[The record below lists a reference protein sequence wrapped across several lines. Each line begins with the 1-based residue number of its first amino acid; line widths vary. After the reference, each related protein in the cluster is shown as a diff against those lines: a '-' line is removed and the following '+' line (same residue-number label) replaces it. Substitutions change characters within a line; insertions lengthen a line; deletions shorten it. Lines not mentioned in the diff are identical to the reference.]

1 MGHVT
6 NQYYE
11 IMQKTG
17 LASIVALTTKKNPF
31 PQEKVNYLLITGQ
44 MKYDSSEYAT
54 LKEKIQMAGYAVIL
68 VAEAAQIQI
77 VNRLL
82 WECRNVTAVYYA
94 DLENPFEIEESVT
107 KKDRLLWDVQADHA
121 ENQAVMSGWCNS
133 YNNQEFSNEE
143 LKEYVENSR
152 HKLESYLTPDARI
165 LEVGIGSGMIAMQLA
180 PCCKTYSGC
189 DISKIVLDK
198 LDGMA
203 KERKMNNLRLYPYAA
218 DEIYHIQEKFDI
230 ILMSSVTEYFSGY
243 NYLRKVIERCIEQI
257 DGKGVI
263 LFADIFDL
271 DKKDSYRQSVYQ
283 YAKAHPGVRYKRDF
297 SHELFIPH
305 EYWKDIANQFP
316 HITKTFISDKIGR
329 YKNEINRFRYDV
341 QFEVN
346 HSHQWQEEVPL
357 YKYQFGMCDF
367 LNTNERAV

>member
-77 VNRLL
+77 ANRLL
-82 WECRNVTAVYYA
+82 WECRNVTA
-94 DLENPFEIEESVT
+94 
-107 KKDRLLWDVQADHA
+107 
-121 ENQAVMSGWCNS
+121 
-133 YNNQEFSNEE
+133 
-143 LKEYVENSR
+143 
-152 HKLESYLTPDARI
+152 DARI

-180 PCCKTYSGC
+180 PCCKTYSGR

-316 HITKTFISDKIGR
+316 QITKTSISDKIGR
-329 YKNEINRFRYDV
+329 YKKEINRFRYDV
-341 QFEVN
+341 LFEVN
-346 HSHQWQEEVPL
+346 HSRQWQEEVPL

>member
-17 LASIVALTTKKNPF
+17 MASIVALTTKKNPF

-68 VAEAAQIQI
+68 VVEAAQIQI
-77 VNRLL
+77 ANRLL
-82 WECRNVTAVYYA
+82 WECRNVTA
-94 DLENPFEIEESVT
+94 
-107 KKDRLLWDVQADHA
+107 
-121 ENQAVMSGWCNS
+121 
-133 YNNQEFSNEE
+133 
-143 LKEYVENSR
+143 
-152 HKLESYLTPDARI
+152 DARI

-180 PCCKTYSGC
+180 PCCKTYSGR

-316 HITKTFISDKIGR
+316 QITKTFISDKIGR

-341 QFEVN
+341 LFEVN
-346 HSHQWQEEVPL
+346 HSRQWQEEVPL

>member
-17 LASIVALTTKKNPF
+17 MASIVALTTKKNPF

-54 LKEKIQMAGYAVIL
+54 LKEKIQMAGYAVML

-77 VNRLL
+77 ANRLL
-82 WECRNVTAVYYA
+82 WECRNV
-94 DLENPFEIEESVT
+94 
-107 KKDRLLWDVQADHA
+107 
-121 ENQAVMSGWCNS
+121 
-133 YNNQEFSNEE
+133 
-143 LKEYVENSR
+143 
-152 HKLESYLTPDARI
+152 TPDARI

-316 HITKTFISDKIGR
+316 QITKTFISDKIGR

-341 QFEVN
+341 LFEVN
-346 HSHQWQEEVPL
+346 HSRQWQEEVPL

>member
-17 LASIVALTTKKNPF
+17 MASIVALTTKKNPF

-77 VNRLL
+77 ANRLL
-82 WECRNVTAVYYA
+82 WECRNV
-94 DLENPFEIEESVT
+94 
-107 KKDRLLWDVQADHA
+107 
-121 ENQAVMSGWCNS
+121 
-133 YNNQEFSNEE
+133 
-143 LKEYVENSR
+143 
-152 HKLESYLTPDARI
+152 TPDARI

-316 HITKTFISDKIGR
+316 QITKTFISDKIGR

-341 QFEVN
+341 LFEVN
-346 HSHQWQEEVPL
+346 HSRQWQEEVPL

>member
-17 LASIVALTTKKNPF
+17 MASIVALTTKKNPF

-68 VAEAAQIQI
+68 VVEAAQIQI
-77 VNRLL
+77 ANRLL
-82 WECRNVTAVYYA
+82 WECRNV
-94 DLENPFEIEESVT
+94 
-107 KKDRLLWDVQADHA
+107 
-121 ENQAVMSGWCNS
+121 
-133 YNNQEFSNEE
+133 
-143 LKEYVENSR
+143 
-152 HKLESYLTPDARI
+152 TPDARI

-230 ILMSSVTEYFSGY
+230 ILMSSVTKYFSGY

-316 HITKTFISDKIGR
+316 QITKTFISDKIGR

-341 QFEVN
+341 LFEVN
-346 HSHQWQEEVPL
+346 HSRQWQEEVPL

>member
-68 VAEAAQIQI
+68 VADAAQIQI
-77 VNRLL
+77 ANRLL
-82 WECRNVTAVYYA
+82 WECRNVTA
-94 DLENPFEIEESVT
+94 
-107 KKDRLLWDVQADHA
+107 
-121 ENQAVMSGWCNS
+121 
-133 YNNQEFSNEE
+133 
-143 LKEYVENSR
+143 
-152 HKLESYLTPDARI
+152 DARI

-180 PCCKTYSGC
+180 PCCKTYSGR

-316 HITKTFISDKIGR
+316 QITKTFISDKIGR

-341 QFEVN
+341 LFEVN
-346 HSHQWQEEVPL
+346 HSRQWQEEVPL

>member
-77 VNRLL
+77 ANRLL
-82 WECRNVTAVYYA
+82 WECRNV
-94 DLENPFEIEESVT
+94 
-107 KKDRLLWDVQADHA
+107 
-121 ENQAVMSGWCNS
+121 
-133 YNNQEFSNEE
+133 
-143 LKEYVENSR
+143 
-152 HKLESYLTPDARI
+152 TPDARI

-218 DEIYHIQEKFDI
+218 DEIYHIQEKFDV

-316 HITKTFISDKIGR
+316 QITKTFISDKIGR

-341 QFEVN
+341 LFEVN
-346 HSHQWQEEVPL
+346 HSRQWQEEVPL

>member
-77 VNRLL
+77 ANRLL
-82 WECRNVTAVYYA
+82 WECRNV
-94 DLENPFEIEESVT
+94 
-107 KKDRLLWDVQADHA
+107 
-121 ENQAVMSGWCNS
+121 
-133 YNNQEFSNEE
+133 
-143 LKEYVENSR
+143 
-152 HKLESYLTPDARI
+152 TPDARI

-305 EYWKDIANQFP
+305 EYWKDIA
-316 HITKTFISDKIGR
+316 KTFISDKIGR

-341 QFEVN
+341 LFEVN
-346 HSHQWQEEVPL
+346 HSRQWQEEVPL

>member
-17 LASIVALTTKKNPF
+17 MASIVALTTKKNPF

-68 VAEAAQIQI
+68 VVEAAQIQI
-77 VNRLL
+77 ANRLL
-82 WECRNVTAVYYA
+82 WECRNV
-94 DLENPFEIEESVT
+94 
-107 KKDRLLWDVQADHA
+107 
-121 ENQAVMSGWCNS
+121 
-133 YNNQEFSNEE
+133 
-143 LKEYVENSR
+143 
-152 HKLESYLTPDARI
+152 TPDARI

-316 HITKTFISDKIGR
+316 QITKTFIADKIGR

-341 QFEVN
+341 LFEVN
-346 HSHQWQEEVPL
+346 HSRQWQEEVPL

>member
-1 MGHVT
+1 MEIIMGHVT

-17 LASIVALTTKKNPF
+17 MASIVALTTKKNPF

-77 VNRLL
+77 ANRLL
-82 WECRNVTAVYYA
+82 WECRNVTA
-94 DLENPFEIEESVT
+94 
-107 KKDRLLWDVQADHA
+107 
-121 ENQAVMSGWCNS
+121 
-133 YNNQEFSNEE
+133 
-143 LKEYVENSR
+143 
-152 HKLESYLTPDARI
+152 DARI

-316 HITKTFISDKIGR
+316 QITKTFISDKIGR

-341 QFEVN
+341 LFEVN
-346 HSHQWQEEVPL
+346 HSRQWQEEVPL

>member
-77 VNRLL
+77 ANRLL
-82 WECRNVTAVYYA
+82 WECRNVTA
-94 DLENPFEIEESVT
+94 
-107 KKDRLLWDVQADHA
+107 
-121 ENQAVMSGWCNS
+121 
-133 YNNQEFSNEE
+133 
-143 LKEYVENSR
+143 
-152 HKLESYLTPDARI
+152 DARI

-180 PCCKTYSGC
+180 PCCKTYSGR

-316 HITKTFISDKIGR
+316 QITKTFISDKIGR
-329 YKNEINRFRYDV
+329 YKKEINRFRYDV
-341 QFEVN
+341 LFEVN
-346 HSHQWQEEVPL
+346 HSRQWQEEVPL

>member
-31 PQEKVNYLLITGQ
+31 PQEKVNYLLITEQ

-77 VNRLL
+77 ANRLL
-82 WECRNVTAVYYA
+82 WECRNVTA
-94 DLENPFEIEESVT
+94 
-107 KKDRLLWDVQADHA
+107 
-121 ENQAVMSGWCNS
+121 
-133 YNNQEFSNEE
+133 
-143 LKEYVENSR
+143 
-152 HKLESYLTPDARI
+152 DARI
-165 LEVGIGSGMIAMQLA
+165 LEVGIGSGMIAMQFA

-316 HITKTFISDKIGR
+316 QITKTFISDKIGR

-341 QFEVN
+341 LFEVN
-346 HSHQWQEEVPL
+346 HSRQWQEEVPL

>member
-17 LASIVALTTKKNPF
+17 MASIVALTTKKNPF

-68 VAEAAQIQI
+68 VVEAAQIQI
-77 VNRLL
+77 ANRLL
-82 WECRNVTAVYYA
+82 WECRNV
-94 DLENPFEIEESVT
+94 
-107 KKDRLLWDVQADHA
+107 
-121 ENQAVMSGWCNS
+121 
-133 YNNQEFSNEE
+133 
-143 LKEYVENSR
+143 
-152 HKLESYLTPDARI
+152 TPDARI

-271 DKKDSYRQSVYQ
+271 DKQDSYKQSVYQ

-316 HITKTFISDKIGR
+316 QITKTFISDKIGR
-329 YKNEINRFRYDV
+329 YKKEINRFRYDV
-341 QFEVN
+341 LFEVN
-346 HSHQWQEEVPL
+346 HSRQWQEEVPL

>member
-17 LASIVALTTKKNPF
+17 MASIVALTTKKNPF

-68 VAEAAQIQI
+68 VVEAAQIQI
-77 VNRLL
+77 ANRLL
-82 WECRNVTAVYYA
+82 WECRNV
-94 DLENPFEIEESVT
+94 
-107 KKDRLLWDVQADHA
+107 
-121 ENQAVMSGWCNS
+121 
-133 YNNQEFSNEE
+133 
-143 LKEYVENSR
+143 
-152 HKLESYLTPDARI
+152 TPDARI

-218 DEIYHIQEKFDI
+218 DEIYHIREKFDI

-283 YAKAHPGVRYKRDF
+283 YAKAHPGVRYKRNY
-297 SHELFIPH
+297 LFRMNTGKILPTSFRRLQKH
-305 EYWKDIANQFP
+305 LYLIKSADIKMRLTGFVMMYCLKSIIHANGRKKCRC
-316 HITKTFISDKIGR
+316 INISSVCVTF
-329 YKNEINRFRYDV
+329 
-341 QFEVN
+341 
-346 HSHQWQEEVPL
+346 
-357 YKYQFGMCDF
+357 
-367 LNTNERAV
+367 

>member
-17 LASIVALTTKKNPF
+17 MASIVALTTKKNPF
-31 PQEKVNYLLITGQ
+31 PQEKVNYPLITGQ

-68 VAEAAQIQI
+68 VVEAAQIQI
-77 VNRLL
+77 ANRLL
-82 WECRNVTAVYYA
+82 WECRNV
-94 DLENPFEIEESVT
+94 
-107 KKDRLLWDVQADHA
+107 
-121 ENQAVMSGWCNS
+121 
-133 YNNQEFSNEE
+133 
-143 LKEYVENSR
+143 
-152 HKLESYLTPDARI
+152 TPDARI

-271 DKKDSYRQSVYQ
+271 DKKDSYKQSVYQ

-316 HITKTFISDKIGR
+316 QITKTFISDKIGR
-329 YKNEINRFRYDV
+329 YKKEINRFRYDV
-341 QFEVN
+341 LFEVN
-346 HSHQWQEEVPL
+346 HSRQWQEEVPL

>member
-17 LASIVALTTKKNPF
+17 MASIVALTTKKNPF

-68 VAEAAQIQI
+68 VVEAAQIQI
-77 VNRLL
+77 ANRLL
-82 WECRNVTAVYYA
+82 WECRNV
-94 DLENPFEIEESVT
+94 
-107 KKDRLLWDVQADHA
+107 
-121 ENQAVMSGWCNS
+121 
-133 YNNQEFSNEE
+133 
-143 LKEYVENSR
+143 
-152 HKLESYLTPDARI
+152 TPDARI

-271 DKKDSYRQSVYQ
+271 DKKDSYKQSVYQ

-297 SHELFIPH
+297 SHELFI
-305 EYWKDIANQFP
+305 ANQFP
-316 HITKTFISDKIGR
+316 QITKTFISDKIGR
-329 YKNEINRFRYDV
+329 YKKEINRFRYDV
-341 QFEVN
+341 LFEVN
-346 HSHQWQEEVPL
+346 HSRQWQEEVPL

>member
-11 IMQKTG
+11 IMQKKG

-77 VNRLL
+77 ANRLL
-82 WECRNVTAVYYA
+82 WECRNVTA
-94 DLENPFEIEESVT
+94 
-107 KKDRLLWDVQADHA
+107 
-121 ENQAVMSGWCNS
+121 
-133 YNNQEFSNEE
+133 
-143 LKEYVENSR
+143 
-152 HKLESYLTPDARI
+152 DARI

-180 PCCKTYSGC
+180 PCCKTYSGR

-316 HITKTFISDKIGR
+316 QITKTFISDKIGR

-341 QFEVN
+341 LFEVN
-346 HSHQWQEEVPL
+346 HSRQWQEEVPL

>member
-68 VAEAAQIQI
+68 VVEAAQIQI
-77 VNRLL
+77 ANRLL
-82 WECRNVTAVYYA
+82 WECRNV
-94 DLENPFEIEESVT
+94 
-107 KKDRLLWDVQADHA
+107 
-121 ENQAVMSGWCNS
+121 
-133 YNNQEFSNEE
+133 
-143 LKEYVENSR
+143 
-152 HKLESYLTPDARI
+152 TPDARI

-283 YAKAHPGVRYKRDF
+283 YAKAHTGVRYKRDF

-316 HITKTFISDKIGR
+316 QITKTFISDKIGR
-329 YKNEINRFRYDV
+329 YKKEINRFRYDV
-341 QFEVN
+341 LFEVN
-346 HSHQWQEEVPL
+346 HSRQWQEEVPL

-367 LNTNERAV
+367 LNTNEREV

>member
-17 LASIVALTTKKNPF
+17 MASIVALTTKKNPF
-31 PQEKVNYLLITGQ
+31 PQEKVNYLMITGQ

-77 VNRLL
+77 ANRLL
-82 WECRNVTAVYYA
+82 WECRNV
-94 DLENPFEIEESVT
+94 
-107 KKDRLLWDVQADHA
+107 
-121 ENQAVMSGWCNS
+121 
-133 YNNQEFSNEE
+133 
-143 LKEYVENSR
+143 
-152 HKLESYLTPDARI
+152 TPDARI

-316 HITKTFISDKIGR
+316 QITKTFISDKIGR

-341 QFEVN
+341 LFEVN
-346 HSHQWQEEVPL
+346 HSRQWQEEVPL

>member
-17 LASIVALTTKKNPF
+17 MASIVALTTKKNPF

-68 VAEAAQIQI
+68 VVEAAQIQI
-77 VNRLL
+77 ANRLL
-82 WECRNVTAVYYA
+82 WECRNV
-94 DLENPFEIEESVT
+94 
-107 KKDRLLWDVQADHA
+107 
-121 ENQAVMSGWCNS
+121 
-133 YNNQEFSNEE
+133 
-143 LKEYVENSR
+143 
-152 HKLESYLTPDARI
+152 TPDARI

-218 DEIYHIQEKFDI
+218 DEIYHIREKFDI
-230 ILMSSVTEYFSGY
+230 ILMSSVTGYFSGY

-316 HITKTFISDKIGR
+316 QITKTFISDKIGR

-341 QFEVN
+341 LFEVN
-346 HSHQWQEEVPL
+346 HSRQWQEEVPL

>member
-77 VNRLL
+77 ANRLL
-82 WECRNVTAVYYA
+82 WECRNVTA
-94 DLENPFEIEESVT
+94 
-107 KKDRLLWDVQADHA
+107 
-121 ENQAVMSGWCNS
+121 
-133 YNNQEFSNEE
+133 
-143 LKEYVENSR
+143 
-152 HKLESYLTPDARI
+152 DARI

-316 HITKTFISDKIGR
+316 QITKTFISDKIGR

-341 QFEVN
+341 LFEVN
-346 HSHQWQEEVPL
+346 HSRQWQEEVPL

>member
-77 VNRLL
+77 ANRLL
-82 WECRNVTAVYYA
+82 WECRNVTA
-94 DLENPFEIEESVT
+94 
-107 KKDRLLWDVQADHA
+107 
-121 ENQAVMSGWCNS
+121 
-133 YNNQEFSNEE
+133 
-143 LKEYVENSR
+143 
-152 HKLESYLTPDARI
+152 DARI

-203 KERKMNNLRLYPYAA
+203 KERKMNNLRLYPLFYLRIFLIWTKKTVTDSPYISMQRHTRACVIKGIFRMNYLFRMNTGKILPTSFRRLQKHLYLIKSA
-218 DEIYHIQEKFDI
+218 DIKMRLTGFVMMYCLKSI
-230 ILMSSVTEYFSGY
+230 IHANGRKKCRCINISSVC
-243 NYLRKVIERCIEQI
+243 V
-257 DGKGVI
+257 
-263 LFADIFDL
+263 
-271 DKKDSYRQSVYQ
+271 
-283 YAKAHPGVRYKRDF
+283 
-297 SHELFIPH
+297 
-305 EYWKDIANQFP
+305 
-316 HITKTFISDKIGR
+316 TF
-329 YKNEINRFRYDV
+329 
-341 QFEVN
+341 
-346 HSHQWQEEVPL
+346 
-357 YKYQFGMCDF
+357 
-367 LNTNERAV
+367 

>member
-1 MGHVT
+1 MEIIMGHVT

-77 VNRLL
+77 ANRLL
-82 WECRNVTAVYYA
+82 WECRNVTA
-94 DLENPFEIEESVT
+94 
-107 KKDRLLWDVQADHA
+107 
-121 ENQAVMSGWCNS
+121 
-133 YNNQEFSNEE
+133 
-143 LKEYVENSR
+143 
-152 HKLESYLTPDARI
+152 DARI

-180 PCCKTYSGC
+180 PCCKTYSGR

-316 HITKTFISDKIGR
+316 QITKTFISDKIGR

-341 QFEVN
+341 LFEVN
-346 HSHQWQEEVPL
+346 HSRQWQEEVPL

>member
-17 LASIVALTTKKNPF
+17 MASIVALTTKKNPF

-68 VAEAAQIQI
+68 VVEAAQIQI
-77 VNRLL
+77 ANRLL
-82 WECRNVTAVYYA
+82 WECRNV
-94 DLENPFEIEESVT
+94 
-107 KKDRLLWDVQADHA
+107 
-121 ENQAVMSGWCNS
+121 
-133 YNNQEFSNEE
+133 
-143 LKEYVENSR
+143 
-152 HKLESYLTPDARI
+152 TPDARI

-230 ILMSSVTEYFSGY
+230 ILMGSVTEYFSGY

-271 DKKDSYRQSVYQ
+271 DKKDSYKQSVYQ

-316 HITKTFISDKIGR
+316 QITKTFISDKIGR
-329 YKNEINRFRYDV
+329 YKKEINRFRYDV
-341 QFEVN
+341 LFEVN
-346 HSHQWQEEVPL
+346 HSRQWQEEVPL

>member
-17 LASIVALTTKKNPF
+17 MASIVALTTKKNPF

-77 VNRLL
+77 ANRLL
-82 WECRNVTAVYYA
+82 WECRNVT
-94 DLENPFEIEESVT
+94 
-107 KKDRLLWDVQADHA
+107 
-121 ENQAVMSGWCNS
+121 
-133 YNNQEFSNEE
+133 
-143 LKEYVENSR
+143 
-152 HKLESYLTPDARI
+152 PDARI
-165 LEVGIGSGMIAMQLA
+165 LEVGIVSGMIAMQLA

-316 HITKTFISDKIGR
+316 QITKTFISDKIGR

-341 QFEVN
+341 LFEVN

-367 LNTNERAV
+367 LNTNKRAV

>member
-17 LASIVALTTKKNPF
+17 MASIVALTTKKNPF

-68 VAEAAQIQI
+68 VVEAAQIQI
-77 VNRLL
+77 ANRLL
-82 WECRNVTAVYYA
+82 WECRNV
-94 DLENPFEIEESVT
+94 
-107 KKDRLLWDVQADHA
+107 
-121 ENQAVMSGWCNS
+121 
-133 YNNQEFSNEE
+133 
-143 LKEYVENSR
+143 
-152 HKLESYLTPDARI
+152 TPDARI

-218 DEIYHIQEKFDI
+218 DEIYHIREKFDI

-297 SHELFIPH
+297 SHELFNPH

-316 HITKTFISDKIGR
+316 QITKTFISDKIGR

-341 QFEVN
+341 LFEVN
-346 HSHQWQEEVPL
+346 HSRQWQEEVPL

>member
-68 VAEAAQIQI
+68 VVEAAQIQI
-77 VNRLL
+77 ANRLL
-82 WECRNVTAVYYA
+82 WECRNV
-94 DLENPFEIEESVT
+94 
-107 KKDRLLWDVQADHA
+107 
-121 ENQAVMSGWCNS
+121 
-133 YNNQEFSNEE
+133 
-143 LKEYVENSR
+143 
-152 HKLESYLTPDARI
+152 TPDARI

-316 HITKTFISDKIGR
+316 LITKTFISDKIGR

-341 QFEVN
+341 LFEVN

>member
-77 VNRLL
+77 ANRLL
-82 WECRNVTAVYYA
+82 WECRNVTA
-94 DLENPFEIEESVT
+94 
-107 KKDRLLWDVQADHA
+107 
-121 ENQAVMSGWCNS
+121 
-133 YNNQEFSNEE
+133 
-143 LKEYVENSR
+143 
-152 HKLESYLTPDARI
+152 DARI

-180 PCCKTYSGC
+180 PCCKIYSGC

-316 HITKTFISDKIGR
+316 QITKTFISDKIGR

-341 QFEVN
+341 LFEVN

-367 LNTNERAV
+367 LNTNKRAV

>member
-17 LASIVALTTKKNPF
+17 MASIVALTTKKNPF

-77 VNRLL
+77 ANRLL
-82 WECRNVTAVYYA
+82 WECRNV
-94 DLENPFEIEESVT
+94 
-107 KKDRLLWDVQADHA
+107 
-121 ENQAVMSGWCNS
+121 
-133 YNNQEFSNEE
+133 
-143 LKEYVENSR
+143 
-152 HKLESYLTPDARI
+152 TPDARI

-271 DKKDSYRQSVYQ
+271 DKKDSYKQSVYQ

-316 HITKTFISDKIGR
+316 QITKTFISDKIGR
-329 YKNEINRFRYDV
+329 YKKEINRFRYDV
-341 QFEVN
+341 LFEVN
-346 HSHQWQEEVPL
+346 HSRQWQEEVPL

>member
-77 VNRLL
+77 ANRLL
-82 WECRNVTAVYYA
+82 WECRNLTA
-94 DLENPFEIEESVT
+94 
-107 KKDRLLWDVQADHA
+107 
-121 ENQAVMSGWCNS
+121 
-133 YNNQEFSNEE
+133 
-143 LKEYVENSR
+143 
-152 HKLESYLTPDARI
+152 DARI

-180 PCCKTYSGC
+180 PCCKTYSGR

-316 HITKTFISDKIGR
+316 QITKTFISDKIGR

-341 QFEVN
+341 LFEVN
-346 HSHQWQEEVPL
+346 HSRQWQEEVPL

>member
-77 VNRLL
+77 ANRLL
-82 WECRNVTAVYYA
+82 WECRNV
-94 DLENPFEIEESVT
+94 
-107 KKDRLLWDVQADHA
+107 
-121 ENQAVMSGWCNS
+121 
-133 YNNQEFSNEE
+133 
-143 LKEYVENSR
+143 
-152 HKLESYLTPDARI
+152 TPDARI

-297 SHELFIPH
+297 SHKLFIPH

-316 HITKTFISDKIGR
+316 QITKTFISDKIGR

-341 QFEVN
+341 LFEVN
-346 HSHQWQEEVPL
+346 HSRQWQEEVPL

>member
-77 VNRLL
+77 ANRLL
-82 WECRNVTAVYYA
+82 WECRNVTA
-94 DLENPFEIEESVT
+94 
-107 KKDRLLWDVQADHA
+107 
-121 ENQAVMSGWCNS
+121 
-133 YNNQEFSNEE
+133 
-143 LKEYVENSR
+143 
-152 HKLESYLTPDARI
+152 DARI

-180 PCCKTYSGC
+180 PCCKTYSGR

-243 NYLRKVIERCIEQI
+243 NYPRKVIERCIEQI

-316 HITKTFISDKIGR
+316 QITKTFISDKIGR

-341 QFEVN
+341 LFEVN
-346 HSHQWQEEVPL
+346 HSRQWQEEVPL

>member
-17 LASIVALTTKKNPF
+17 MASIVALTTKKNPF

-68 VAEAAQIQI
+68 VVEAAQIQI
-77 VNRLL
+77 ANRLL
-82 WECRNVTAVYYA
+82 WECRNV
-94 DLENPFEIEESVT
+94 
-107 KKDRLLWDVQADHA
+107 
-121 ENQAVMSGWCNS
+121 
-133 YNNQEFSNEE
+133 
-143 LKEYVENSR
+143 
-152 HKLESYLTPDARI
+152 TPDARI

-198 LDGMA
+198 LDEMA

-316 HITKTFISDKIGR
+316 QITKTFISDKIGR
-329 YKNEINRFRYDV
+329 YKKEINRFRYDV
-341 QFEVN
+341 LFEVN
-346 HSHQWQEEVPL
+346 HSRQWQEEVPL